1 MKRLGALVVVL
12 MIFAVLA
19 SPAAF
24 AQRDEHGSIGAFFD
38 YVRLGQAN
46 DLNQYGI
53 GGRVAFNATSLFAF
67 EAEGAYDFRQ
77 SRSLQDI
84 TTIPPTTFRA
94 DVRTA
99 TGLFGPKIHTRGPVR
114 AFATVKGGFVNFSVS
129 TTNAPLGFTDTIN
142 GIVDGDTHGALYPGG
157 GIEGFI
163 GWFGLRAEA
172 GDLIYW
178 QNGAHNNIRVTFGP
192 VIRF

>member
-1 MKRLGALVVVL
+1 MRKLALL
-12 MIFAVLA
+12 FFLALTMAA
-19 SPAAF
+19 SPSAF
-24 AQRDEHGSIGAFFD
+24 AQEEREEHGSIGAFFD
-38 YVRLGQAN
+38 YVRLGEAN

-53 GGRVAFNATSLFAF
+53 GGRIAFNPAPLFAL
-67 EAEGAYDFRQ
+67 EAEGAYDFEQ
-77 SRSLQDI
+77 SRTLQDI
-84 TTIPPTTFRA
+84 TTLPPTIFSA
-94 DVRTA
+94 HLRTA

-129 TTNAPLGFTDTIN
+129 TTAAPATLTNTLN
-142 GIVDGDTHGALYPGG
+142 GITDGDTHAALYPGG

-178 QNGAHNNIRVTFGP
+178 RNGAHNNIRVTFGP

>member
-1 MKRLGALVVVL
+1 MKRLVMLFVFALFL
-12 MIFAVLA
+12 AVAA

-24 AQRDEHGSIGAFFD
+24 AQDEHGSVGAFFD

-53 GGRVAFNATSLFAF
+53 GGRIAFNPAPLFAL
-67 EAEGAYDFRQ
+67 EAEGAYDFRR
-77 SRSLQDI
+77 SRTLEDI
-84 TTIPPTTFRA
+84 TTIPPITFSA
-94 DVRTA
+94 NLRTA

-129 TTNAPLGFTDTIN
+129 TTRAPATLTNTIN
-142 GIVDGDTHGALYPGG
+142 GIFDGDTHGALYPGG

-163 GWFGLRAEA
+163 GWFGVRAEA

-178 QNGAHNNIRVTFGP
+178 ANGAHNNIRVTFGP
-192 VIRF
+192 VFRF

>member
-1 MKRLGALVVVL
+1 MKRLGVL
-12 MIFAVLA
+12 LAVFTIAAAMA
-19 SPAAF
+19 STSAF
-24 AQRDEHGSIGAFFD
+24 AQEEHGSVGAFFD
-38 YVRLGQAN
+38 YVRLDQAS
-46 DLNQYGI
+46 LNQFGI
-53 GGRVAFNATSLFAF
+53 GGRIAFNPSSIFAL

-77 SRSLQDI
+77 SREIIAVTS
-84 TTIPPTTFRA
+84 IPTTTFRA
-94 DVRTA
+94 DLRTA

-178 QNGAHNNIRVTFGP
+178 SNGAHNNIRVTFGP
-192 VIRF
+192 VFRF